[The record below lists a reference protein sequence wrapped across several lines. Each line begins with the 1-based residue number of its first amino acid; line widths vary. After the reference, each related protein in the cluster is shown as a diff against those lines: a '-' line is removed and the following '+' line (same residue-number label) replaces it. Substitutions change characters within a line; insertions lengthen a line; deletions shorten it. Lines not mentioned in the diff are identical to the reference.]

1 MSLRP
6 HLGILQAILI
16 AAFVVFPA
24 SVPDTASAT
33 AKAVN
38 TFIAIDHPVVFAGDD
53 RPVYVLVRFKV
64 AEHVEMPG
72 KKRPPLNVALVLDRS
87 GSMRESGKLSYLKK
101 AAKTIIGRMSPRD
114 RLAVVEYNHEVT
126 VAWPS
131 APVESPTL
139 IAKVI
144 DALQA
149 RGTTDLVAG
158 MLAGVSQV

>member
-1 MSLRP
+1 
-6 HLGILQAILI
+6 
-16 AAFVVFPA
+16 
-24 SVPDTASAT
+24 
-33 AKAVN
+33 
-38 TFIAIDHPVVFAGDD
+38 
-53 RPVYVLVRFKV
+53 
-64 AEHVEMPG
+64 
-72 KKRPPLNVALVLDRS
+72 
-87 GSMRESGKLSYLKK
+87 
-101 AAKTIIGRMSPRD
+101 MSPRD